1 MCKIIAVTNVKGGVG
16 KTTTTVNL
24 AAALAERGRRV
35 LAVDL
40 DPQGSLTISFGY
52 QPDEQGTTI
61 QHLLDADPE
70 RITDSILETPDRVD
84 IIPANEQL
92 RSFEREL
99 ESHPTRVFA
108 LRYTL
113 KPMRER
119 YDYILLDCPANAGPL
134 TGAALA
140 AADKLVIPLTA
151 DFLAFQVSK
160 SLFRIVKETQKRI
173 NPSLQIAGIYL
184 TMYDGRTRHAR
195 DILSGLHNTYGG
207 EIPLFS
213 AVVRPSVRLKEAPAT
228 GRSILKHAPTSQ
240 AAQAYRVIAQELEE
254 GIPAMARGDMET
266 DLSSTTS
273 SRGSLAESP
282 TNFEPSASTVT
293 PVDTFPEEPVVEG
306 IGPAP
311 DPEPEAMSPEMEQVT
326 PLPSNRAREEMIRSA
341 AQVMEQAQNA
351 MSSGDMA
358 QAHLLFKQAI
368 VLNPMEP
375 RAWIGC
381 ARTSENMP
389 ERISFAKQALKLDPD
404 NPEAHD
410 LLFLTSTFMRM
421 SEKEKWTFSNSKLK
435 PISVGVIALL
445 LMLSFYLIPMF
456 LH

>member
-24 AAALAERGRRV
+24 AAALVERGRRV

-52 QPDEQGTTI
+52 PPDEQPSTI
-61 QHLLDADPE
+61 QHLLDADLE
-70 RITDSILETPDRVD
+70 QINNCILSTPDRVD
-84 IIPANEQL
+84 IIPGNEQL

-113 KPMRER
+113 KPLREK

-151 DFLAFQVSK
+151 DFLAFQVSR

-173 NPSLQIAGIYL
+173 NPGLQIAGIYL

-195 DILSGLHNTYGG
+195 DILSGLHSTYGG

-213 AVVRPSVRLKEAPAT
+213 AVVRPSVRIKEAPAT
-228 GRSILKHAPTSQ
+228 GRSILKHAPSSQ
-240 AAQAYRVIAQELEE
+240 AAQAYRVIAKELEE
-254 GIPAMARGDMET
+254 GIPVMARIEAEA
-266 DLSSTTS
+266 
-273 SRGSLAESP
+273 SLTAEGEAAPVPSAESP
-282 TNFEPSASTVT
+282 VHESSNLDLASL
-293 PVDTFPEEPVVEG
+293 D
-306 IGPAP
+306 PAP
-311 DPEPEAMSPEMEQVT
+311 VEPEDSIFQEPETVPEAEPAGMAEVT
-326 PLPSNRAREEMIRSA
+326 PLPAESAREELARSA
-341 AQVMEQAQNA
+341 VQVIEQAENA
-351 MSSGDMA
+351 LSAGDMA
-358 QAHLLFKQAI
+358 QANHLFRQAMI
-368 VLNPMEP
+368 LNPMEP
-375 RAWIGC
+375 RVWIGC
-381 ARTSENMP
+381 ARTSDNLP
-389 ERISFAKQALKLDPD
+389 ERISFAKQALKLDPN

-421 SEKEKWTFSNSKLK
+421 SEKERWTLPGSHLRTV
-435 PISVGVIALL
+435 SVGVIAVLV
-445 LMLSFYLIPMF
+445 MLSIYLIPMF
-456 LH
+456 MH